1 MLDRIYE
8 SILMGNAPS
17 TSEAVQKALDEG
29 NDPGEIL
36 NTAMIAAMAEIGLRY
51 ESGDAFVP
59 EMLIAARAM
68 QAGLM
73 VLRPHLIDAD
83 IQPLGK
89 VVIGTVEGDLHD
101 IGKNLVG
108 LMLEGAGF
116 EVIDLG
122 TNVKAEQF
130 VAAVKEHQ
138 PTLIG
143 MSALLTT
150 TMVNM
155 TKTIEALE
163 EAGVR
168 DSLTIMVG
176 GAPLTQTYA
185 DEIHADIYARDA
197 SSAAKMARALI
208 ANT

>member
-1 MLDRIYE
+1 M
-8 SILMGNAPS
+8 
-17 TSEAVQKALDEG
+17 
-29 NDPGEIL
+29 
-36 NTAMIAAMAEIGLRY
+36 
-51 ESGDAFVP
+51 
-59 EMLIAARAM
+59 
-68 QAGLM
+68 
-73 VLRPHLIDAD
+73 
-83 IQPLGK
+83 
-89 VVIGTVEGDLHD
+89 IGTVEGDLHD